1 MLQLQHYFQ
10 LKYIKLR
17 HIKQDTLKRSELMSE
32 LINNQSRERQEALK
46 QLIKK
51 LHEGV
56 DVEIVKAQFQEQFG
70 TVTTKEIV
78 EIESALVEDGLS
90 VKEIERLCD
99 VHASV
104 MGVNVSLIHQGDAK
118 LLSGHPLRVLEE
130 ENALIEKLIVEE
142 IEPFTQQFNAHHIM
156 MLRIGFDRLLEIDKH
171 YKRKEHLFFPYLEKK
186 GITTPP
192 QVMWGVDD
200 SIRAHI
206 KETIR
211 RLNEKDINQ
220 EALQE
225 QMKVTLSQVREMIF
239 KENQILIPLLKEQ
252 LNLLNFIDIAQ
263 ASDEIGYFHEV
274 PKQHFLVQKQEHH
287 QPEVEN
293 NHVKFQT
300 GGLDVHVLEAMLNT
314 LPLDMTFVD
323 ASGHVRYFSNGKE
336 RVFERPVTILGRHV
350 HHCHPPKSVDIVET
364 IIERFRSGVKDE
376 EAFWI
381 KIKDKFVHI
390 RYFAVRDPQGN
401 YLGTLE
407 MTQDIAPLKALDSE
421 KRLLEDYV

>member
-1 MLQLQHYFQ
+1 
-10 LKYIKLR
+10 
-17 HIKQDTLKRSELMSE
+17 MSE
-32 LINNQSRERQEALK
+32 IINNQSKDRQEALK
-46 QLIKK
+46 TLIKK

-56 DVEIVKAQFQEQFG
+56 DVNIVKVEFQQHFG
-70 TVTTKEIV
+70 SVTTKDIV
-78 EIESALVEDGLS
+78 EIEHALVEDGLS

-104 MGVNVSLIHQGDAK
+104 MGVNVSKLHQEESM
-118 LLSGHPLRVLEE
+118 LLSGHPLRVLQE
-130 ENALIEKLIVEE
+130 ENKLIEKLIIEE
-142 IEPFTQQFNAHHIM
+142 IEPYVQHVNAHHIM
-156 MLRIGFDRLLEIDKH
+156 MLRLGFDRLFEIDKH
-171 YKRKEHLFFPYLEKK
+171 YKRKEHLFFPFLEKK

-200 SIRAHI
+200 SIRALI
-206 KETIR
+206 KEAIR
-211 RLNEKDINQ
+211 LLNEKDIHHDTLKEHIQ
-220 EALQE
+220 
-225 QMKVTLSQVREMIF
+225 VTLSAVKEMIF

-263 ASDEIGYFHEV
+263 ASDEIGYFLEV
-274 PKQHFLVQKQEHH
+274 PVQHFLVKKQDDL
-287 QPEVEN
+287 QPEIEN
-293 NHVKFQT
+293 NHVTFKT
-300 GGLDVHVLEAMLNT
+300 GRLDVHVLEAMLNT

-336 RVFERPVTILGRHV
+336 RVFERPITILGRHV

-381 KIKDKFVHI
+381 KMKDKFIHI
-390 RYFAVRDPQGN
+390 RYFAIRDSEGT

-407 MTQDIAPLKALDSE
+407 MTQDIAPLKALESE